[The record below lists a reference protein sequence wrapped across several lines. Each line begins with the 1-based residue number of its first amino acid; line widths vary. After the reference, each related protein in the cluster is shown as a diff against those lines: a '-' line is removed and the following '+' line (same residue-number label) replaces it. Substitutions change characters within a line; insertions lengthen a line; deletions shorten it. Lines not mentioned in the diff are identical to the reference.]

1 MEFLQG
7 EENPIEIKELCLTII
22 ANLCNGCKKNKKLFR
37 EKNGVDILITYL
49 KDPNIASSNRYVLLG
64 LALLNALWNAVL
76 GSRRSEERFLSAQ
89 GLFDLLEFIE
99 ACDYVH
105 RKMALSCLSYLTE
118 NSKAI
123 KEFLEWNSEKTM
135 INATQLMIKLYSEE
149 DEKYGVKYEQGVVVN
164 KWKPLVPELAKK
176 NLPEPAFLKDLT
188 EAGTETYLVNRI
200 REEVEQ
206 YDIRLIVFSI
216 LYRVGFARNDLNA
229 Y

>member
-1 MEFLQG
+1 M
-7 EENPIEIKELCLTII
+7 
-22 ANLCNGCKKNKKLFR
+22 
-37 EKNGVDILITYL
+37 
-49 KDPNIASSNRYVLLG
+49 LLG